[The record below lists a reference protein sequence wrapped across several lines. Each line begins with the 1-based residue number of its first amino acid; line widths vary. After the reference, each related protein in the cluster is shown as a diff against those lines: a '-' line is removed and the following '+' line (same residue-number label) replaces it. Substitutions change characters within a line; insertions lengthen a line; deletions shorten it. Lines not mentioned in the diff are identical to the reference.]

1 MGLLLVVHSLWYV
14 LCITMPLLRL
24 RKHWQ
29 RKYMRHQKTLTFDS
43 LEARDVPT
51 LVIPIMMDSGPVE
64 IQPLDAEVMET
75 MHDMETWEPAPL
87 PWWPADISMPDL
99 IVESHLRAVQEY
111 QAADL
116 PMYTFP

>member
-1 MGLLLVVHSLWYV
+1 L
-14 LCITMPLLRL
+14 
-24 RKHWQ
+24 
-29 RKYMRHQKTLTFDS
+29 RHQKTLTFDS
-43 LEARDVPT
+43 LNTRAVPTIIIPILAFDVPSETAPLPAET
-51 LVIPIMMDSGPVE
+51 LTD
-64 IQPLDAEVMET
+64 L
-75 MHDMETWEPAPL
+75 ETWEPAPL